1 MGTLIIDAN
10 VGVFASR
17 RKMTST
23 FGKFTAVQ
31 RVILLFNRKQ
41 FFHGGYM
48 VILENSHPKYHI
60 FYVFVTPT
68 TLILVFKVGRHLMH
82 VAGSYNGHSTVATMR
97 PELPDDYFKEWS
109 IAFLIHCYKQKR

>member
-1 MGTLIIDAN
+1 MGTLIVDAN
-10 VGVFASR
+10 VGVSACS

-23 FGKFTAVQ
+23 FGKFATVQ

-41 FFHGGYM
+41 FLHGGYM
-48 VILENSHPKYHI
+48 VILENSHPKYPI

-68 TLILVFKVGRHLMH
+68 TFILVFKVGRHLMH

-97 PELPDDYFKEWS
+97 SELPDEYLKGRS
-109 IAFLIHCYKQKR
+109 IEFLTHCYRQKR